1 MEAHHFDKL
10 VQIFEVKIQVED
22 DVYQHI
28 NLPKCQM
35 HSNLRINPFM
45 RSKDKKM
52 GLVRVWVLTS
62 VRVGLSQI

>member
-28 NLPKCQM
+28 NLLKCQM
-35 HSNLRINPFM
+35 HSNLRINPL
-45 RSKDKKM
+45 RSKDRKW
-52 GLVRVWVLTS
+52 GWFECVF
-62 VRVGLSQI
+62 